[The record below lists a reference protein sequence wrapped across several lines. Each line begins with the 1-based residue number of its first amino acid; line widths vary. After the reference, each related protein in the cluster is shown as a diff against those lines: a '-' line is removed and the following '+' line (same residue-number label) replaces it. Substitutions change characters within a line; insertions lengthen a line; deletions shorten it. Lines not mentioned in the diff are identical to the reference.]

1 MSTLNIVM
9 AQVNTI
15 VGDITGN
22 TQKIVQSVK
31 ASEQTHN
38 ADVVIFPELTLCG
51 YPPEDLLLRG
61 SMQERIA
68 LALNVL
74 EQADF
79 VATVIVGYPLV
90 IEGKQYN
97 MAGVLQKG
105 HWIAE
110 YAKQELPNYQVFDE
124 KRYFTP
130 GDEACVF
137 DLHGTPVALTICEDI
152 WHSSPMIQARDAGA
166 KLMINI
172 NASPFHQHKLQ
183 ERIDLLSL
191 RANEGNMPILYV
203 NQVGGQDELVFDGA
217 SFAVQSNGEHCMQA
231 PLYEEG
237 LYLVELLINDDELS
251 FTPQAL
257 PQTPS
262 ILEVVYNALVLGVR
276 DYVRKNGFKQA
287 VLGLSGGIDSAL
299 TLSIAVDA
307 LGADAVSAV
316 MMPFKYTS
324 ELSQN
329 DAADQAQRQGVDYRE
344 ISIEPMYNA
353 FMSGLATSFEGRSAD
368 LTEQN
373 LQARCRGVLLMALSN
388 KMGSIVLTTGNKSE
402 MAVGYSTLYGDMA
415 GGFDVLKDVPKTM
428 VFELARYRNTL
439 LKGDGSINEVI
450 QN

>member
-9 AQVNTI
+9 AQINPV

-22 TQKIVQSVK
+22 TQQVVDSVK

-38 ADVVIFPELTLCG
+38 ADVVIFPELALCG

-105 HWIAE
+105 SWIAE

-130 GDEACVF
+130 GEEACVF
-137 DLHGTPVALTICEDI
+137 DLYGTPVALTICEDI
-152 WHSSPMIQARDAGA
+152 WHPTPMVQARDAGA

-172 NASPFHQHKLQ
+172 NASPFHQHKLK

-217 SFAVQSNGEHCMQA
+217 SFAVQSNGEHCF
-231 PLYEEG
+231 LNR
-237 LYLVELLINDDELS
+237 I
-251 FTPQAL
+251 
-257 PQTPS
+257 
-262 ILEVVYNALVLGVR
+262 
-276 DYVRKNGFKQA
+276 
-287 VLGLSGGIDSAL
+287 
-299 TLSIAVDA
+299 
-307 LGADAVSAV
+307 
-316 MMPFKYTS
+316 
-324 ELSQN
+324 
-329 DAADQAQRQGVDYRE
+329 
-344 ISIEPMYNA
+344 
-353 FMSGLATSFEGRSAD
+353 
-368 LTEQN
+368 
-373 LQARCRGVLLMALSN
+373 
-388 KMGSIVLTTGNKSE
+388 
-402 MAVGYSTLYGDMA
+402 
-415 GGFDVLKDVPKTM
+415 
-428 VFELARYRNTL
+428 
-439 LKGDGSINEVI
+439 
-450 QN
+450 